1 MSGEARPAGRPDA
14 GPGRRRR
21 GRRGPAAGGA
31 GGPGR
36 ARPAWR
42 RGAASAGPAEAPSPR
57 GVPGRVAPGAPGRA
71 AGPSPPR
78 PRDRAGRTCG
88 RSAPP
93 PGPRLS
99 RSGRPRLQA
108 AARVSLWRG
117 RRPLSPRFVPVVP
130 SAALRP
136 RGAARPRLAG
146 SSGPN
151 PEPPAPRV
159 GNVHGRTGPSAG
171 LAGRSCR
178 AWDVSWTER
187 NPVCLE
193 SGSLLPTTRE
203 SRGDSGARLQ
213 AAL

>member
-71 AGPSPPR
+71 AGSSPPR

-88 RSAPP
+88 RSATP

-108 AARVSLWRG
+108 AARASLWRG

-151 PEPPAPRV
+151 PEPPAPLPASP
-159 GNVHGRTGPSAG
+159 GAPAGLGTFPGQNVTQCAWNRGPCSPRHGRA
-171 LAGRSCR
+171 
-178 AWDVSWTER
+178 VE
-187 NPVCLE
+187 
-193 SGSLLPTTRE
+193 TRE
-203 SRGDSGARLQ
+203 PASRPRCDCHWDGPAGQ
-213 AAL
+213 V